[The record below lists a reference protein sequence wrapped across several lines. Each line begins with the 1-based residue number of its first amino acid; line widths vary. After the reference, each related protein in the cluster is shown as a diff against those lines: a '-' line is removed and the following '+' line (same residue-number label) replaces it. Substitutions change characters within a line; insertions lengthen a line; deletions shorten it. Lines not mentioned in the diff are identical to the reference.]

1 MTDKEIIGYINDG
14 ANYYVSL
21 FGRAKHMNC
30 VEKDYYSYIFPKENE
45 KGISFVYNVKIGDLN
60 DKEKINIIEEI
71 RSLKMPIWWDLKS
84 IKALYKTLYGEKK
97 VIGTIDDE
105 ELYMAIIPDD
115 KICKSEVTN
124 VSIKKVD
131 NQESFRIWANF
142 ANDILNNGYPDI
154 HPEYHYNLCCD
165 KLMDCYLCFEND
177 ILVSTA
183 TTMNN
188 CGIASLEFVATKPEY
203 RQKGFAQHICIHAI
217 YESFKKEIKIIT
229 LRVVNYEAKELYKK
243 LGFKIYNQMM

>member
-1 MTDKEIIGYINDG
+1 MTGKEIIGYVNDG

-21 FGRAKHMNC
+21 FGKAKHMNC
-30 VEKDYYSYIFPKENE
+30 VEKDNYSYIFPKENE
-45 KGISFVYNVKIGDLN
+45 KGISFVYNVKIDGLN
-60 DKEKINIIEEI
+60 DREKIDIIEEMK
-71 RSLKMPIWWDLKS
+71 SLKMPIWWDLKS
-84 IKALYKTLYGEKK
+84 IKALYKTLYGEEK
-97 VIGTIDDE
+97 VIGTVDDE
-105 ELYMAIIPDD
+105 ELYMAILPDD
-115 KICKSEVTN
+115 KICKSELSN
-124 VSIKKVD
+124 VFIRKVD

-142 ANDILNNGYPDI
+142 VNEILSNGYPDI

-183 TTMNN
+183 TIMNN

-203 RQKGFAQHICIHAI
+203 RKKGFAQHICIYSI
-217 YESFKKEIKIIT
+217 SESFKKEVKIIT
-229 LRVVNYEAKELYKK
+229 LRAVNREAKELYKK